1 MILALLITESNFLPS
16 LHRFGANS
24 PFTCCPLALK
34 EPWLLG
40 STEPEVSLQPSRWA
54 CCLSASLH
62 FLGRGPTSVSEF
74 VLVVLL
80 PPSTLP
86 VAAVKD
92 FLLSVLTKGIQVG
105 ESCLSLSE
113 PRGPHLG
120 CCHCQRRLFL
130 SAVVWRC
137 DSFIHSALPLP
148 SLLGETG
155 LQSNG

>member
-1 MILALLITESNFLPS
+1 MALLITESSFLPS

-24 PFTCCPLALK
+24 PFTCCSLALK
-34 EPWLLG
+34 EPWLSG
-40 STEPEVSLQPSRWA
+40 STEPQVSPQPSRGA
-54 CCLSASLH
+54 CCLSASL
-62 FLGRGPTSVSEF
+62 LPYRGSTSVLEF

-86 VAAVKD
+86 VAAVED
-92 FLLSVLTKGIQVG
+92 SLLSVPTEGIRVG
-105 ESCLSLSE
+105 ESCLSVSE

-137 DSFIHSALPLP
+137 DSFIHSALPPP